1 MRTFMITAAATIIL
15 DQFVKS
21 LVKTGMALY
30 QSISVIKDN
39 ILSITYIENNGI
51 SFGVLNKEFS
61 QAQRWIL
68 ASVVLAAIIA
78 ITIYWARH
86 PKTNFLYN
94 LSCGLILGGA
104 CGNLIDRVFMGRV
117 VDFIEIGYKA
127 FKWPVFN
134 IADCGISAGVFLFIL
149 HILFER

>member
-1 MRTFMITAAATIIL
+1 MKTFMITAAFTIIL

-21 LVKTGMALY
+21 LVKTGMAIY
-30 QSISVIKDN
+30 QSISVIKNN
-39 ILSITYIENNGI
+39 ILNITYIENSGI
-51 SFGVLNKEFS
+51 SFGVMDRHYG
-61 QAQRWIL
+61 QIQRWVL
-68 ASVVLAAIIA
+68 VVVIFAAITA
-78 ITIYWARH
+78 IVIYWARH

-104 CGNLIDRVFMGRV
+104 CGNLIDRIFAGRV

-134 IADCGISAGVFLFIL
+134 IADCGISCGVFLFVL